1 MPIQT
6 SQDAATIVAS
16 VYARS
21 PDPSLQTVLETTG
34 AASDHALADTIEAD
48 ARERLQRGLPNSLA
62 RYLESVPGLTGLR
75 IALDAA
81 IEFAIRAAVHS
92 GASEAEAVRGLI
104 AAHPN
109 LREAIETAFALS
121 EGLASTTTL
130 ARSAGRPVPLQVPC
144 EFGPRLPDGSRRFDI
159 RQRLGVGAQGE
170 VYLAADRQLSEA
182 DRPAWVAIKRLRP
195 MVSIDAATQAAA
207 EARKA
212 RRISHPNVVR
222 VFDRGTDE
230 TGMDYIVY
238 EHVDEGDLARWFA
251 KRSEPMPPRE
261 AATLLAQV
269 ARGVHA
275 AHLAGVVHCDLKPSN
290 ILLTRDGTPKVA
302 DFGVAAAIRSEAG
315 RIPDATPVGN
325 LAFTAPEQYRGEDG
339 AQAIPADV
347 YALGGL
353 LYFLLTG
360 KQPNG
365 DTPAQVASRHLHPDT
380 PAPSPRGLRAAVDAD
395 LDAICRRALAPRAAD
410 RYASAHA
417 LAEDLDS
424 WLGSRPIE
432 WRSPGRSRRLAL
444 LLRRQPALVAA
455 SILLVIA
462 MIAGASA
469 AVYFAMRGREQVLNE
484 RLLATQA
491 LQQQATEAVTRARQD
506 LATTLR
512 IVRSQNRGGFTL
524 DWFPPLTILES
535 AAGPLLFGESMAGEA
550 VDLWSG
556 RVVTVQRM
564 LESAE
569 KSGRGYDFESL
580 LWRDALAFW
589 ALRAGNFAS
598 AESALAAN
606 DPHWEK
612 LLAPSD
618 SWKLMR
624 TGMHACATVQRN
636 AAAVR
641 SQPPQPVKID
651 DVAAAADTLRSAID
665 ALDDNAHRR
674 AMRILFQANL
684 RLACAEDLLDLPKEA
699 AELRRRMIQAENV
712 GMENTEVPIGKSAED
727 APPAAD
733 APPTR

>member
-1 MPIQT
+1 MPVQT
-6 SQDAATIVAS
+6 SQDAATIVAG
-16 VYARS
+16 VYTAKS
-21 PDPSLQTVLETTG
+21 DPPMRAVIDATG
-34 AASDHALADTIEAD
+34 ATSDHSLADTIEAD

-81 IEFAIRAAVHS
+81 IEFAIRAAVHA

-130 ARSAGRPVPLQVPC
+130 ARSAGRPAPLKVPW
-144 EFGPRLPDGSRRFDI
+144 EFGPRLPDGARRFDI

-222 VFDRGTDE
+222 VFDRGTDDA
-230 TGMDYIVY
+230 GMDYIVY
-238 EHVDEGDLARWFA
+238 EHVDEGDLAHWFA
-251 KRSEPMPPRE
+251 KRTEPLPPRE
-261 AATLLAQV
+261 AAALLVQI

-325 LAFTAPEQYRGEDG
+325 LAFTAPEQYRGEEG
-339 AQAIPADV
+339 AQAIPADL

-360 KQPNG
+360 RQPNG

-380 PAPSPRGLRAAVDAD
+380 PAPSPRALRPGVEPD
-395 LDAICRRALAPRAAD
+395 LDAICRRALAPHVVD

-417 LAEDLDS
+417 LAEDLEA
-424 WLGSRPIE
+424 WLAARPIE
-432 WRSPGRSRRLAL
+432 WLKPGRTRRFSL
-444 LLRRQPALVAA
+444 LLRRQPSLVAA
-455 SILLVIA
+455 SILLIIA
-462 MIAGASA
+462 LVAGASA
-469 AVYFAMRGREQVLNE
+469 TVYFAMRGREQVLKE
-484 RLLATQA
+484 RYTAVQKVQQEQARMVEDLRQNLAS
-491 LQQQATEAVTRARQD
+491 
-506 LATTLR
+506 TLR
-512 IVRSQNRGGFTL
+512 ILQFQNRGGFSL

-535 AAGPLLFGESMAGEA
+535 AAGPLLFGESLPGEA
-550 VDLWSG
+550 VDLWTA
-556 RVVTVQRM
+556 RVKKVQ
-564 LESAE
+564 EVVADAE
-569 KSGRGYDFESL
+569 RTGHGGDFEIM

-589 ALRAGNFAS
+589 ALRAGDHA
-598 AESALAAN
+598 AARQALDAN
-606 DPHWEK
+606 DPLWDR
-612 LLAPSD
+612 LLQPTDEWRSLRDGMRACEVIQRSAAASRAGSHVDRRSPEVLEAAKFLRELSD
-618 SWKLMR
+618 SLY
-624 TGMHACATVQRN
+624 
-636 AAAVR
+636 
-641 SQPPQPVKID
+641 
-651 DVAAAADTLRSAID
+651 DVP
-665 ALDDNAHRR
+665 NRR
-674 AMRILFQANL
+674 AMRILYLVNL
-684 RLACAEDLLDLPKEA
+684 RLAYGKDLLDLPKEA
-699 AELRRRMIQAENV
+699 AELRRRLIQAENV
-712 GMENTEVPIGKSAED
+712 GMENTEVPVKPAN
-727 APPAAD
+727 PPAAKP
-733 APPTR
+733 APAPTR